1 MGVAV
6 LLANQT
12 LQNNTYAQAAAEQLE
27 FLLDYVPRAWNG
39 AISHRVSEAQLVC
52 RTRFVLRSALK
63 GSTVG

>member
-12 LQNNTYAQAAAEQLE
+12 LHNITYAHAAAQELE

-39 AISHRVSEAQLVC
+39 AISHRVAEAQLVC
-52 RTRFVLRSALK
+52 RTPSP
-63 GSTVG
+63 